1 MAGGDYLLRQSDR
14 MVVLT
19 IFITLSNEIS
29 NDYNILRHAGT
40 TYSLLS
46 CEAGKKKI
54 FYMRPTGTSI
64 FSAPFK
70 ALWGSQ

>member
-1 MAGGDYLLRQSDR
+1 MAGGDYYFVSDR

-40 TYSLLS
+40 TYSLL
-46 CEAGKKKI
+46 E
-54 FYMRPTGTSI
+54 
-64 FSAPFK
+64 
-70 ALWGSQ
+70 L